1 MPYGLLESDINLILE
16 SVRSFPEVSE
26 LVLFGSR
33 AKGNFKA
40 GSDVDLAIKGA
51 SVSYET
57 AVRLADMLNEEKPL
71 PYFFDVLHYEA
82 IADPLLIKHIDRLGI
97 VLYAREPGKQLTVAR
112 GN

>member
-1 MPYGLLESDINLILE
+1 MPYGLLERDINLILE

-26 LVLFGSR
+26 VILFGSR
-33 AKGNFKA
+33 AKGNYKA

-82 IADPLLIKHIDRLGI
+82 VADPRLIQHIDRMGI
-97 VLYAREPGKQLTVAR
+97 VLYAREPGKTVD
-112 GN
+112 GGKG